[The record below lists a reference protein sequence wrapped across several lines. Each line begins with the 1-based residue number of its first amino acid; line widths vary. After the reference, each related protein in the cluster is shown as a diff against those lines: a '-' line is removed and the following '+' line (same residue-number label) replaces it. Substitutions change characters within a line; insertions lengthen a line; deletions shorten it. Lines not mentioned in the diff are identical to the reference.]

1 MKIIHIHSVKI
12 VQLLGVIAILLTISS
27 IAGQFV
33 VYKLHHPRALG
44 IPDIFYLDNEY
55 NIPSYFSTFILGL
68 AAFLLGIIA
77 LSEKKGDGHFQKYW
91 IFLAIIFLFFSI
103 DEALSF
109 HEKLS
114 VPLRNLFDWD
124 ELVGW
129 KKFFLFTWVVP
140 GLVFSLMLIL
150 SYINFFQYL
159 PKKLKFSIFLA
170 ALLCFSGVIGM
181 ESVSSYYI
189 TQHGTLNF
197 TYNLIVTIEE
207 TLEMSGTILFIHA
220 LFNYINDKELTIQFD
235 KEHH

>member
-55 NIPSYFSTFILGL
+55 NIPSYFSAFILGL

-114 VPLRNLFDWD
+114 VPLRNLFGWD

-129 KKFFLFTWVVP
+129 KRFFLFTWVVP
-140 GLVFSLMLIL
+140 GIVFSLLLIV
-150 SYINFFQYL
+150 SYLRFFYHL
-159 PKKLKFSIFLA
+159 PRKLRFSFFIA
-170 ALLCFSGVIGM
+170 ALLCISGAIGM
-181 ESVSSYYI
+181 ELVSSYYLK
-189 TQHGTLNF
+189 TYGSLNF
-197 TYNLIVTIEE
+197 TYAMIITFEE
-207 TLEMSGTILFIHA
+207 ILEMSGTILFIHA